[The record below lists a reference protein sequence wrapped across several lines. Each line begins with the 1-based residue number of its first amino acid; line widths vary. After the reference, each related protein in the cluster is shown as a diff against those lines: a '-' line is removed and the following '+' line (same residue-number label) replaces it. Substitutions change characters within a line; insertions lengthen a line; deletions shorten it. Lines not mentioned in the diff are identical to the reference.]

1 MLSVLM
7 IENRT
12 NRKITLPRTPETES
26 THAADDI
33 AAAHGFFKIDA
44 MDFKNKFEIHWQ
56 GIEFNRLFVRNES
69 GKGIVCKFNE
79 WTGDYPFTGI
89 ELEEIG
95 YLQTESNERT
105 E

>member
-12 NRKITLPRTPETES
+12 NRKITLPRTTETEL
-26 THAADDI
+26 THAAEDI
-33 AAAHGFFKIDA
+33 AAAHGFLKIDA
-44 MDFKNKFEIHWQ
+44 TDLKNKFEIHWQ

-95 YLQTESNERT
+95 YLQTE
-105 E
+105 

>member
-1 MLSVLM
+1 MLSALM

-12 NRKITLPRTPETES
+12 NRKIILPRTPETES
-26 THAADDI
+26 THAAEDI
-33 AAAHGFFKIDA
+33 AAAHGFLKIDVT
-44 MDFKNKFEIHWQ
+44 DLKNKFEIHWQ
-56 GIEFNRLFVRNES
+56 GIEFNRLFVRNGA

-95 YLQTESNERT
+95 YLQTESNERN
-105 E
+105 

>member
-69 GKGIVCKFNE
+69 GKEIVCKFNE

-95 YLQTESNERT
+95 YLKTELNERS
-105 E
+105 